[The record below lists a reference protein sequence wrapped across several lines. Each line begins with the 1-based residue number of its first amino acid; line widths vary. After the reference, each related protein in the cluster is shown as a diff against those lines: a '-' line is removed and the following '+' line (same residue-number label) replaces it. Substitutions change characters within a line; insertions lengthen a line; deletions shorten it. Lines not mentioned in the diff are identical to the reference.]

1 MGTSESASLAE
12 RGPTYT
18 GQDVIY
24 REKGVS
30 ALDVQRAGDTL
41 LRLGQKP
48 SIAALREQLGGGSP
62 NTLGTLLGKDWRSLG
77 TRIPA
82 GAEAVERGAGRL
94 ARVTEALWLPAVHGA
109 RERGDAR
116 YVRTGPP

>member
-62 NTLGTLLGKDWRSLG
+62 TTLGPLLEKDWGALG

-82 GAEAVERGAGRL
+82 GAEALEPEPGRF
-94 ARVTEALWLPAVHGA
+94 ARVTKALWA
-109 RERGDAR
+109 RA
-116 YVRTGPP
+116 